1 MPRQQASPAKKEV
14 KAKPMSKSSV
24 KPRLPQLL
32 AVGAAALL
40 AGCSMIP
47 KYERPAAPIADQW
60 PATAG
65 ITTGSA
71 QAQPAAAA
79 APAVAAAD
87 IEWQA
92 FFSDPKL
99 RQLIDAALRN
109 NRDLRIAVL
118 NIEQAR
124 AQYGIRRADQFPT
137 INAGI
142 TGSRQPNPNGNGS
155 ITSSYTAGLLMPS
168 YELDFFGRVSS
179 LKEAALAQYLATE
192 EGRKTA
198 QISLI
203 ASVANTYLSLMA
215 DEELLAITQQT
226 LATREE
232 SFKLSKLRF
241 DNGVASELD
250 FRQAESLTE
259 AARASLAQLVRQR
272 ALDQNAL
279 TLLIGQ
285 PLTGD
290 LAVALPAGK
299 GLADAPMMVDVPAG
313 LPSDLLTRRPDI
325 RQAEQQLLAANADIG
340 AARAAFFPRIS
351 LTASA
356 GSASSHLS
364 GLFKSG
370 SYGWTLAP
378 QLILPLFDAGRNR
391 AGLDSANAGRDI
403 AIAQYEKSIQ
413 TAFREVADALAGRD
427 TLGEQLRAQQAQ
439 ANAEATRFKLA
450 DLRYQNGVASYLD
463 QLDAQRALFAARQ
476 AVVQTRLAQLQ
487 SQVTLYKTLGGGW
500 KEEPPEEALS
510 LKASRQLSR

>member
-1 MPRQQASPAKKEV
+1 MKVR
-14 KAKPMSKSSV
+14 PMSKSPSRL
-24 KPRLPQLL
+24 PRLL
-32 AVGAAALL
+32 ALAAAATLL

-47 KYERPAAPIADQW
+47 KYQRPAAPVADQW
-60 PATAG
+60 P
-65 ITTGSA
+65 TTSGWIAESA
-71 QAQPAAAA
+71 QAQPTANT
-79 APAVAAAD
+79 PAAAD

-92 FFSDPKL
+92 FFSDPQL
-99 RQLIDAALRN
+99 RRLIDAALRN

-124 AQYGIRRADQFPT
+124 AQLQIRRADQFPT
-137 INAGI
+137 INAGL
-142 TGSRQPNPNGNGS
+142 TGSRQPNTNGNGG
-155 ITSSYTAGLLMPS
+155 ITSAYTGGLLMTS
-168 YELDFFGRVSS
+168 YELDFFGRVAS
-179 LKEAALAQYLATE
+179 LKESALAQYLATE
-192 EGRKTA
+192 EGRKTT

-203 ASVANTYLSLMA
+203 AAVANSYLSLLA
-215 DEELLAITQQT
+215 DEELLVITQQT

-241 DNGVASELD
+241 DNGVTSELD

-259 AARASLAQLVRQR
+259 AARVSLAQQVRQR

-279 TLLIGQ
+279 TLLLGQ
-285 PLTGD
+285 PLTGE
-290 LAVALPAGK
+290 LAVALPTGK

-313 LPSDLLTRRPDI
+313 LPSDLLTRRPDV

-370 SYGWTLAP
+370 SYGWTMAP

-403 AIAQYEKSIQ
+403 AIAQYEKSVQ
-413 TAFREVADALAGRD
+413 TAFREVADALAGRA

-463 QLDAQRALFAARQ
+463 QLDAQRSLFAARQ

-500 KEEPPEEALS
+500 KEPPPEEGLS
-510 LKASRQLSR
+510 LKADTQLSR

>member
-1 MPRQQASPAKKEV
+1 M
-14 KAKPMSKSSV
+14 KARPMTKT
-24 KPRLPQLL
+24 RLPQLL
-32 AVGAAALL
+32 TLSAAAML

-47 KYERPAAPIADQW
+47 KYERPAAPVAAEW
-60 PATAG
+60 PATSNWVA
-65 ITTGSA
+65 GSA
-71 QAQPAAAA
+71 QAAVATPATAA
-79 APAVAAAD
+79 APAAAD

-99 RQLIDAALRN
+99 RLLIDAALRN

-124 AQYGIRRADQFPT
+124 AQFQIRRADQFPT

-155 ITSSYTAGLLMPS
+155 ISSAYTGGLLLTS
-168 YELDFFGRVSS
+168 YELDFFGRVAS
-179 LKEAALAQYLATE
+179 LKESALAQYLATE
-192 EGRKTA
+192 EGRKTT

-203 ASVANTYLSLMA
+203 AAVANTYLSLLA

-226 LATREE
+226 LVTREE

-241 DNGVASELD
+241 DNGVTSELE

-259 AARASLAQLVRQR
+259 AARASLAQQVRQR

-279 TLLIGQ
+279 TLLLGQ

-325 RQAEQQLLAANADIG
+325 RQAEQQLLSANADIG

-378 QLILPLFDAGRNR
+378 QLILPIFDAGRNR

-403 AIAQYEKSIQ
+403 AVAQYEKAIQ
-413 TAFREVADALAGRD
+413 TAFREVSDALAGRA

-463 QLDAQRALFAARQ
+463 QLDAQRSLFAARQ

-500 KEEPPEEALS
+500 KDLPEEALT
-510 LKASRQLSR
+510 LRADTQLSR

>member
-1 MPRQQASPAKKEV
+1 MKVR
-14 KAKPMSKSSV
+14 PMSKSPS
-24 KPRLPQLL
+24 RFPQLL
-32 AVGAAALL
+32 ALGAAALL

-47 KYERPAAPIADQW
+47 KYERPAAPVADQY
-60 PATAG
+60 PTASG
-65 ITTGSA
+65 WIAGSAQTTTGSSA
-71 QAQPAAAA
+71 TANTP
-79 APAVAAAD
+79 AAAD
-87 IEWQA
+87 IEWQT
-92 FFSDPKL
+92 FFSDPQL
-99 RQLIDAALRN
+99 RKLIDAALRN

-124 AQYGIRRADQFPT
+124 AQYRIRRADQFPT

-142 TGSRQPNPNGNGS
+142 TGSRQPNANGNGS
-155 ITSSYTAGLLMPS
+155 ITSAYTGGLIMTS
-168 YELDFFGRVSS
+168 YELDFFGRVAA
-179 LKEAALAQYLATE
+179 LKESALAQYLATE
-192 EGRKTA
+192 EGRKTT

-203 ASVANTYLSLMA
+203 AAVANTYLSLLA

-226 LATREE
+226 LVTREE

-241 DNGVASELD
+241 DNGVSSELD

-259 AARASLAQLVRQR
+259 AARVSLAQQVRQR

-285 PLTGD
+285 PLTGE
-290 LAVALPAGK
+290 LAVALPADK

-313 LPSDLLTRRPDI
+313 LPSDLLTRRPDV
-325 RQAEQQLLAANADIG
+325 RQAEQQLLSANADIG

-356 GSASSHLS
+356 GSASSHLN

-370 SYGWTLAP
+370 SYGWTMAP

-413 TAFREVADALAGRD
+413 TAFREVADALAGRA

-463 QLDAQRALFAARQ
+463 QLDAQRALFTARQ

-500 KEEPPEEALS
+500 KEPPPEEALS
-510 LKASRQLSR
+510 LKADTQLSR